1 METISKYISEKL
13 KIDNNVITGKGRT
26 KLPSLV
32 TYQDKVRFN
41 KVYNAMINIAK
52 QKELSDMDDLTEL
65 ENYCRKNLEKEL
77 QTKEAIWGFINIVL
91 GYDYMYD
98 EDDEDYLDP
107 DWESQDPISELAFR
121 AASDKDYK
129 R

>member
-32 TYQDKVRFN
+32 TYQDKVKFN

-52 QKELSDMDDLTEL
+52 QKELSDMDDLSEL

-107 DWESQDPISELAFR
+107 DWEIQDPISELAFR